1 MAIVIRWKFK
11 HTYKGCI
18 YMPRDENAIVGRKKT
33 TNRVVQTMLQR
44 KSGFFYTTNTVYIH
58 DKMCHTFYLCCWF
71 FLCLR
76 IKIYH
81 SKYVVKT
88 PWQARGMLLDRCIL
102 PWFYL
107 TCRRLYTSTFNYRAI
122 SCFYILWTRVLN

>member
-1 MAIVIRWKFK
+1 
-11 HTYKGCI
+11 
-18 YMPRDENAIVGRKKT
+18 MPRDENAIVGRKKT

-44 KSGFFYTTNTVYIH
+44 KSGFLYTTNTVYIH

-76 IKIYH
+76 INIYH

-88 PWQARGMLLDRCIL
+88 PWLARGMLLDRCIL

-107 TCRRLYTSTFNYRAI
+107 TCIDAYIQVPSIIGQWAVSTFCELAFELIWYDPNI
-122 SCFYILWTRVLN
+122 WINDIIILSC